1 MTMRCASVVIALLI
15 AVTTLPLGGMTAL
28 AAPALSSRLDALVD
42 TFPGGVAVWIA
53 DPAKTEALYAREAD
67 TEIVAASLYKLALLA
82 EVEHQVELGT
92 LRYDDTVLIEWE
104 DITDDGSFEAPGTEL
119 TVDEALEAM
128 ITISDNGTAMHF
140 WRTLGGKDVN
150 AFLEKSGISGFHV
163 AEDPSEDNVV
173 TARAIGTYFT
183 KLASGELVSKAASK
197 RMIDRLE
204 RQQIND
210 RIPAQ
215 LPEGTRV
222 AHKTGNLVGLVHD
235 AGIVFTP
242 RSQRVVVALTWDTDD
257 DAATEL
263 ISHVSAAVYSEALKA
278 PAAVRYSVPLER
290 QYVQNGA
297 TLAFD
302 VGVENIGDE
311 AWTLSGPSRMGL
323 VWELRDRS
331 NSVIARGP
339 RPLPLGDVPPGGS
352 VTVPVVVAVPTKPGD
367 AKLLVGLVDGTGRAL
382 SSLGVSSAAVP
393 VRIHLPFFADTAVRV
408 PSVMHRREASMIEV
422 GVVAYEPVRWDDHS
436 LALGWRF
443 IDTATDRVIA
453 QGTQQLGVMKT
464 YQRTASFFAP
474 LVAPNV
480 RGTYVLEYELRER
493 GFIIGQTRTR
503 MVEIGAPR
511 TYGDEAGPTRTV
523 R

>member
-1 MTMRCASVVIALLI
+1 MRSAVVGVAALL
-15 AVTTLPLGGMTAL
+15 AVLAVPLGASPAA
-28 AAPALSSRLDALVD
+28 AAPSLNARIDELTGS
-42 TFPGGVAVWIA
+42 FPGDAALWVA
-53 DPAKTEALYAREAD
+53 DPALPQPLYARQAD
-67 TEIVAASLYKLALLA
+67 RSVIAASLYKLALLA
-82 EVEHQVELGT
+82 EVEHQVELGK
-92 LRYDDTVLIEWE
+92 LRYADTIVIEWE

-128 ITISDNGTAMHF
+128 ITISDNGAAMHF

-150 AFLEKSGISGFHV
+150 AFLQKSGIGGFHL
-163 AEDPSEDNVV
+163 AEDASEDNTV

-183 KLASGELVSKAASK
+183 KLAKGELVSKAASK
-197 RMIDRLE
+197 RMLDRLE

-242 RSQRVVVALTWDTDD
+242 RSPRVVVALTWDADD
-257 DAATEL
+257 AAATEL
-263 ISHVSAAVYSEALKA
+263 ISHVSAAVYGEALKA

-302 VGVENIGDE
+302 VGVENIGDD
-311 AWTLSGPSRMGL
+311 AWTLTGPGRMGL
-323 VWELRDRS
+323 VWELRDGS

-339 RPLPLGDVPPGGS
+339 RSLPLGDVPPGGS
-352 VTVPVVVAVPTKPGD
+352 VTVPVVVTVPTKPGD
-367 AKLLVGLVDGTGRAL
+367 ARLVVGLVDGAGRAL
-382 SSLGVSSAAVP
+382 SSLGVPSAAVP
-393 VRIHLPFFADTAVRV
+393 VRIHLPFFADAAVRV
-408 PSVMHRREASMIEV
+408 PSLMHRREASMLEV
-422 GVVAYEPVRWDDHS
+422 DVVAFEPVRSDDHF

-443 IDTATDRVIA
+443 VDMATERIVA
-453 QGTQQLGVMKT
+453 QGTQQLGMLKT
-464 YQRTASFFAP
+464 YQRGGSFFAP

-480 RGTYVLEYELRER
+480 RGTYLLEYELRER
-493 GFIIGQTRTR
+493 GFIVGQARTR
-503 MVEIGAPR
+503 MVEVGAPR
-511 TYGDEAGPTRTV
+511 TYGDEAGPAR
-523 R
+523 RAR